1 MRRSCCW
8 LSIFLFAFLIAA
20 SAPPVQAQA
29 GGANIGYVYPA
40 GGQRGTTFRV
50 VVGGQQLRGAD
61 QVYVSGEGVKA
72 SVIQYV
78 RPLGAQELSYTSS
91 VMRELVRRR
100 WSLNTMRYLATA
112 EDAPTLPDHPWLRGL
127 DQKSPAELARLRAR
141 LFDPRKQMNNQIAE
155 QVEVEVTIAPDATPG
170 DRDLRLASPNGLTN
184 PLCFQVGV
192 LPEVG
197 EELATVPGQDAPEIN
212 VPVALNG
219 QIQPGEVD
227 RFRLR
232 ARKGQQLV
240 LRLQAQHLIPY
251 LADAVPGWF
260 QATMA
265 LRDSQGREV
274 AYGDDYRFDPDP
286 VLFYKVPEDG
296 AYDLEV
302 RDSIYRGRDDFV
314 YRVAVGEL
322 PFVTRVFPLG
332 AASGVATT
340 ASVTGWNLPSTTV
353 PLDTTPSG
361 ETLRKARISD
371 KQGMYAEL
379 SYAVD
384 RLPDTLEV
392 EPNNGPEQAQAVTL
406 PVIVNGRIGRPGDR
420 DQFRFEARAGEELV
434 VEVSARRLNSPLD
447 SVLQIVDAT
456 GKVIAFND
464 DHQDPTLGLTTH
476 QSDSYVRVKLPQ
488 GGLYRA
494 VVYDAQ
500 DQGGDAFGYRLRLGP
515 PQPDFAVRVT
525 PSAIN
530 VRAGRPGVATAHVV
544 RRDGFEGDIDIIAKS
559 MPDGFTLSA
568 ARVPAGKDTVQ
579 LTVTAP
585 RGAPRQIVP
594 IQLEGKAHIGDI
606 DVVRPA
612 VPAED
617 LMQAFAYRHLVPQ
630 QELLVAVAGG
640 GTRPVPAVWL
650 PLVPG
655 AQLVTPA
662 PVRIPLG
669 GNVQVQLKAPGL
681 PTEAKLTLSS
691 SSRGITLV
699 NAAVTPAGIRLNFRG
714 DPFLARAGQEGH
726 LIIEARTPKG
736 SLGVL
741 PHIPFRVVYP

>member
-8 LSIFLFAFLIAA
+8 LSVFLFASLTAA
-20 SAPPVQAQA
+20 VAPAAWAQA

-40 GGQRGTTFRV
+40 GGQRGATFRV
-50 VVGGQQLRGAD
+50 VVGGQQLRGVD

-72 SVIQYV
+72 SIFQYV

-100 WSLNTMRYLATA
+100 WSLSTMRYLATA
-112 EDAPTLPDHPWLRGL
+112 EDPPTLPDHPWLRGL
-127 DQKSPAELARLRAR
+127 DQKSPEELSRLRAR

-155 QVEVEVTIAPDATPG
+155 QVEIDVTIAPDAAPN
-170 DRDLRLASPNGLTN
+170 DRELRLGGPNGLTN
-184 PLCFQVGV
+184 PLRFQVGV
-192 LPEVG
+192 LPEVV
-197 EELATVPGQDAPEIN
+197 EELAAVSGREAPEVG
-212 VPVALNG
+212 VPVLLNG

-232 ARKGQQLV
+232 ARQGQQLV
-240 LRLQAQHLIPY
+240 LRLYARHLTPY

-296 AYDLEV
+296 VYDLEV

-340 ASVTGWNLPSTTV
+340 ASVTGWNLPATTV

-371 KQGMYAEL
+371 KQGMQAEL
-379 SYAVD
+379 SYSVD
-384 RLPDTLEV
+384 RMPDKAEV
-392 EPNNGPEQAQAVTL
+392 EPNDGPEQAQAVTL
-406 PVIVNGRIGRPGDR
+406 PLIVNGRIGRAGDR
-420 DQFRFEARAGEELV
+420 DQFRFEARAGEEFV
-434 VEVSARRLNSPLD
+434 IEVSARRLNSPLD

-456 GKVIAFND
+456 GKVVAFSD

-544 RRDGFEGDIDIIAKS
+544 RKDGFEGDIDIVAKS
-559 MPDGFTLSA
+559 LPAGFTLSA
-568 ARVPAGKDTVQ
+568 ARVLAGKDTAQ

-585 RGAPRQIVP
+585 RGAARQIVP
-594 IQLEGKAHIGDI
+594 LQLEGKARIGDA
-606 DVVRPA
+606 DVLRPA

-630 QELLVAVAGG
+630 QELLVAVGGG
-640 GTRPVPAVWL
+640 GTKPVPAIWL
-650 PLVPG
+650 PLVSG
-655 AQLVTPA
+655 ARLVTPA
-662 PVRIPLG
+662 PVPIPLG
-669 GNVQVQLKAPGL
+669 GKTQVQLKAEGL
-681 PTEAKLTLSS
+681 PADAKLTLSS
-691 SSRGITLV
+691 SARGITLV
-699 NAAVTPAGIRLNFRG
+699 DAAVTPAGITLSFRG

-741 PHIPFRVVYP
+741 PHIPFKVVYP